1 MQLTVISGG
10 LLGLYVTETAG
21 HLAGVGPP
29 ATGVRSDL
37 APESPDLKGA
47 FPRLT
52 DEQIAALV
60 EVGRRRQ
67 VELGDVLYREG
78 DGSCDFFVILSG
90 KVQVLEESNDGA
102 VVVGVHGPGRF
113 LGELGLVTG
122 QATWLTAVVCERGEV
137 LAVPQVRLR
146 QLVMQDKVLGDL
158 ILRAL
163 ILRREILIGL
173 GLGFRIVGSRHS
185 PDTRRLRLFATRNR
199 LPHHWIDL
207 DSDAAAEDVLQN
219 LGVAPDECPVVL
231 LGTDRVLRNPSNSEL
246 AQAVGLTAPHDADT
260 HFELVV
266 IGAGP
271 SGLAAAVYASSE
283 GISTALLEGLA
294 TGGQAGTSSSI
305 ENYLGFPSGITGD
318 ELAERATVQAL
329 KFGAHVTVPAQ
340 ATRLERRDGAF
351 QVELA
356 EGDPVTCQA
365 VVIAAGVRYR
375 RLPIPG
381 LSRFEG
387 TSVHYA
393 ATQVEAQMCQ
403 GSPVVLVGGGNSAGQ
418 ATVMLSRHVQQLTL
432 IVREDSLDRNMSR
445 YLADRI
451 ARLPGVSV
459 MTHCEVRELI
469 GGERLDAVV
478 VEDNVT
484 SERRVIEARALFSFI
499 GSEPHTAWL
508 GGLLALDEGGYI
520 LTGADAAA
528 ARPVSTDR
536 DGTMRSAQM
545 LETSMP
551 GVFAVGDVR
560 SGSIPRVAA
569 AVGDGAIAIREV
581 HESLDGRREK
591 ISLAQTYVSSK

>member
-1 MQLTVISGG
+1 M
-10 LLGLYVTETAG
+10 YVTEIAG
-21 HLAGVGPP
+21 EPAGVG
-29 ATGVRSDL
+29 ASTAGVPSDPS
-37 APESPDLKGA
+37 PESPDLKGA

-52 DEQIAALV
+52 DGQIAGLT

-67 VELGDVLYREG
+67 VEVGDVLYREG

-90 KVQVLEESNDGA
+90 KVQVLEESEAGA

-137 LAVPQVRLR
+137 LAVPQDRLR
-146 QLVMQDKVLGDL
+146 QVVMQDQVLGDL

-163 ILRREILIGL
+163 ILRRKILIGL

-207 DSDAAAEDVLQN
+207 DSDQAAEDVLQN
-219 LGVAPDECPVVL
+219 LGVASDQCPVVL
-231 LGTDRVLRNPSNSEL
+231 LGTGRVLRNPSNSEL
-246 AQAVGLTAPHDADT
+246 AQALGLPAPRGSELQ
-260 HFELVV
+260 FELVV

-305 ENYLGFPSGITGD
+305 ENYLGFPSGISGD
-318 ELAERATVQAL
+318 ELAERATIQAL
-329 KFGAHVTVPAQ
+329 KFGAQITIPAE
-340 ATRLERRDGAF
+340 AARLERRDGAF
-351 QVELA
+351 QIELT
-356 EGDPVTCQA
+356 EGEPVTCRA
-365 VVIAAGVRYR
+365 VVIATGVRYR

-381 LSRFEG
+381 LPHFEG

-393 ATQVEAQMCQ
+393 ATQVEAQICQ
-403 GSPVVLVGGGNSAGQ
+403 GAPVVLVGGGNSAGQ
-418 ATVMLSRHVQQLTL
+418 ATVMLSRHVQRLTL

-451 ARLPGVSV
+451 ARLPKVSV

-469 GGERLDAVV
+469 GGDRLETVV
-478 VEDNVT
+478 VENTVT
-484 SERRVIEARALFSFI
+484 SERRAIEARALFSFI

-508 GGLLALDEGGYI
+508 GDLLALDEGGYI

-528 ARPVSTDR
+528 ASGGSAGRH
-536 DGTMRSAQM
+536 GTMRSTQM
-545 LETSMP
+545 LEASSP

-581 HESLDGRREK
+581 HEWLDGRREE

>member
-1 MQLTVISGG
+1 MTSVL
-10 LLGLYVTETAG
+10 
-21 HLAGVGPP
+21 
-29 ATGVRSDL
+29 SDL
-37 APESPDLKGA
+37 SPETPDLKGA

-52 DEQIAALV
+52 DEQIAALAKF
-60 EVGRRRQ
+60 GRRRR
-67 VELGDVLYREG
+67 VEVDDTLYREG
-78 DGSCDFFVILSG
+78 DGNCDFFVILSG
-90 KVQVLEESNDGA
+90 KVKIVEESGTGGA

-113 LGELGLVTG
+113 LGELGMVTG
-122 QATWLTAVVCERGEV
+122 QANLLTAVVSEPGEV
-137 LAVPQVRLR
+137 LAVPQDRLR
-146 QLVMQDKVLGDL
+146 QVVTQDRILGDL

-173 GLGFRIVGSRHS
+173 GLGFRIAGSRHS
-185 PDTRRLRLFATRNR
+185 SDTRRLRLFATRNR

-207 DSDAAAEDVLQN
+207 DSDQAAEDVLQN
-219 LGVAPDECPVVL
+219 LGVTPNECPIVL
-231 LGTDRVLRNPSNSEL
+231 LGNGRVLRNPSNSEL
-246 AQAVGLTAPHDADT
+246 AQALGLLASRDSET

-283 GISTALLEGLA
+283 GISTGLLEGLA

-305 ENYLGFPSGITGD
+305 ENYLGFPSGISGD
-318 ELAERATVQAL
+318 ELAERATIQAL
-329 KFGAHVTVPAQ
+329 KFGAQITVPAE
-340 ATRLERRDGAF
+340 ATRLERCDGAF
-351 QVELA
+351 RIELT
-356 EGDPVTCQA
+356 EGDPVTCRA
-365 VVIAAGVRYR
+365 VVIATGVRYR
-375 RLPIPG
+375 RLPLHG

-393 ATQVEAQMCQ
+393 ATQIEAQMCR

-418 ATVMLSRHVQQLTL
+418 ATVMLSRYVQQLTL

-451 ARLPGVSV
+451 ARLPEVSV
-459 MTHCEVRELI
+459 MTHCEVRDLI
-469 GGERLDAVV
+469 GADLLEAVV
-478 VEDNVT
+478 VEDTVT
-484 SERRVIEARALFSFI
+484 FVRRTIEARALFSFI

-508 GGLLALDEGGYI
+508 GDVVALDNGGYI

-528 ARPVSTDR
+528 APGRSADR
-536 DGTMRSAQM
+536 DSTMRSTQM
-545 LETSMP
+545 LETSLP

-581 HESLDGRREK
+581 HECLDGRSQEM
-591 ISLAQTYVSSK
+591 SLGQTYVSSK

>member
-1 MQLTVISGG
+1 
-10 LLGLYVTETAG
+10 VTSV
-21 HLAGVGPP
+21 L
-29 ATGVRSDL
+29 SDL
-37 APESPDLKGA
+37 SPESPDFKGA
-47 FPRLT
+47 FPRFT
-52 DEQIAALV
+52 DEQIAALAK
-60 EVGRRRQ
+60 VGRRRQ
-67 VELGDVLYREG
+67 VEVGEVLYREG
-78 DGSCDFFVILSG
+78 DGSGDFFVILSG
-90 KVQVLEESNDGA
+90 KVQVVDESAGGP

-122 QATWLTAVVCERGEV
+122 QANWLTAVVCEPGEV
-137 LAVPQVRLR
+137 LAVPQDRLR
-146 QLVMQDKVLGDL
+146 QLVTQDHVLGDL

-185 PDTRRLRLFATRNR
+185 PDTRRLRLFAIRNR

-207 DSDAAAEDVLQN
+207 DSDEAAEDLLQN
-219 LGVAPDECPVVL
+219 LGVPPNECPLVL
-231 LGTDRVLRNPSNSEL
+231 LGNGRVLRNPSNLGL
-246 AQAVGLTAPHDADT
+246 AQALGLPTPRDSET

-271 SGLAAAVYASSE
+271 SGLAASVYASSE

-305 ENYLGFPSGITGD
+305 ENYLGFPSGISGD
-318 ELAERATVQAL
+318 ELAERATIQAL
-329 KFGAHVTVPAQ
+329 KFGAHITIPAE
-340 ATRLERRDGAF
+340 ATRLERSDGAF
-351 QVELA
+351 QIDLA

-365 VVIAAGVRYR
+365 VVIATGVRYR
-375 RLPIPG
+375 RLPIPR

-387 TSVHYA
+387 TSVYYA

-418 ATVMLSRHVQQLTL
+418 ATVMLSRYVQRLTL

-451 ARLPGVSV
+451 ARLAGVSV
-459 MTHCEVRELI
+459 MTHCEVRDLI
-469 GGERLDAVV
+469 GEERLEAVV
-478 VEDNVT
+478 VEDTVT
-484 SERRVIEARALFSFI
+484 SERRPIEARALFSFI

-508 GGLLALDEGGYI
+508 GDLLALDEGGYI
-520 LTGADAAA
+520 LTGADAAVA
-528 ARPVSTDR
+528 VGGSADR
-536 DGTMRSAQM
+536 DVTMRSTQM
-545 LETSMP
+545 VETSMP

-581 HESLDGRREK
+581 HEWLDGGREK
-591 ISLAQTYVSSK
+591 ICLGQTYVSSK